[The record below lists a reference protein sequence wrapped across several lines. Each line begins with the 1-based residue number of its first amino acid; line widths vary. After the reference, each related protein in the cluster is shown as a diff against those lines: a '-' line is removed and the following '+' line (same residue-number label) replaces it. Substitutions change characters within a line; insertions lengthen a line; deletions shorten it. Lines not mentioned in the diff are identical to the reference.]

1 MKRRRHI
8 AWCLSAGCVVA
19 TRARGQ
25 PQRQYRI
32 GLLYR
37 ERLPTPGGRYEA
49 ELAQR
54 GFVEGRNLIID
65 RRAADGDASRLEAL
79 AVELVALQPDAI
91 ATFNG
96 TPSARAAKAATNR
109 IPIVFDSSRD
119 PVATGLVAS
128 LNRPGGNL
136 TGTALFTRELD
147 TKRMQMLAETLNK
160 PARLAVLDMVRTAER
175 RTALLDPF
183 PALPGVSFEL
193 FELPNAAELEA
204 SFQRIVRWRATGLV
218 VMHTPL
224 TSGLAIE
231 IARLAMI
238 HRLPGIAD
246 DRLFAESGLLLT
258 YTTDMR
264 EVPLRSAEYVSR
276 ILAGARPADLPVV
289 QVSRFEFVVNRKT
302 AVALG
307 VRIPNVLMVQAT
319 QVID

>member
-19 TRARGQ
+19 TDAHSQ
-25 PQRQYRI
+25 LQRQYRI
-32 GLLYR
+32 GLLYGG
-37 ERLPTPGGRYEA
+37 RLPPAGGPFEA
-49 ELAQR
+49 ELVQR
-54 GFVEGRNLIID
+54 GVVEGHNLTID
-65 RRAADGDASRLEAL
+65 RRAANNDPSRLEAL
-79 AVELVALQPDAI
+79 AAELVAQQPDAI
-91 ATFNG
+91 VTFGG
-96 TPSARAAKAATNR
+96 TPAARAAKAVTQR
-109 IPIVFDSSRD
+109 IPIVFDASRD
-119 PVATGLVAS
+119 PIGTGLVAS

-147 TKRMQMLAETLNK
+147 TKRMQMLAEAQAK
-160 PARLAVLDMVRTAER
+160 PARLAVLDMVRAAER
-175 RTALLDPF
+175 RAVFVDPF

-204 SFQRIVRWRATGLV
+204 VFQRMARWRASGLV

-231 IARLAMI
+231 IARLAMV

-246 DRLFAESGLLLT
+246 GRLFAESGLMLA

-264 EVPLRSAEYVSR
+264 EVPLRCAEYVAR

-289 QVSRFEFVVNRKT
+289 QASRFEFVVNRKT

-307 VRIPNVLMVQAT
+307 VRIPRALMVQAT